1 MDEGEKEDIGRL
13 LLPREELWVPL
24 SVAVKAVLVIIG
36 QQDVEAEHFARPSR
50 VAPFLHLQPRV
61 SVLLTSV
68 LVGTHSWA
76 VRVPVTMAV
85 VVVVVMGV
93 RVGAATV
100 GVGVAVFTRVS
111 VSRFSSAMVGS
122 VTVTRAFMVLPIYHN
137 ALKLRPGVLILE

>member
-1 MDEGEKEDIGRL
+1 MDEGEKEDIGCL

-24 SVAVKAVLVIIG
+24 GIAVKAVLVVIC
-36 QQDVEAEHFARPSR
+36 QQDVEAEHFAWPSR

-61 SVLLTSV
+61 SVLLTGV
-68 LVGTHSWA
+68 LVGTLSWA

-85 VVVVVMGV
+85 VVVMVMGV
-93 RVGAATV
+93 GVGAATV

-111 VSRFSSAMVGS
+111 MSRFSSAMVGS
-122 VTVTRAFMVLPIYHN
+122 VTVTRAFMVLSIYHN

>member
-1 MDEGEKEDIGRL
+1 MTG
-13 LLPREELWVPL
+13 
-24 SVAVKAVLVIIG
+24 
-36 QQDVEAEHFARPSR
+36 
-50 VAPFLHLQPRV
+50 
-61 SVLLTSV
+61 V

-76 VRVPVTMAV
+76 VCVSVTVAV
-85 VVVVVMGV
+85 IVFMVMGV
-93 RVGAATV
+93 CVGAATV